1 MCKLEKNEHI
11 NIDILATSDMHS
23 HFMNGDFGSNIY
35 RAGTYVKN
43 VRDNNDKV
51 ILLDSGGS
59 IAGSMAAHYY
69 AVVAP
74 YKRHLMIKLM
84 NAMQYDASGVSPD
97 DFKFGLSFLTKAVSL
112 SRFQWLSAN
121 IEFALTKEPYFST
134 PYIIKEYDNVRIAIV
149 GLTAD
154 GLMKNE
160 FAEMEKAVSIEK
172 ALLSAKRWIRY
183 IHESEHPDFLIV
195 IYHGGLYKINQ
206 TNTRHSKGSHEAEK
220 IMKEIGVID
229 LMITAHQHQTII
241 GNDFE
246 TVYVQAGQN
255 AQELVH
261 VKIKF
266 KKRTNSFEKEDIQST
281 VINLSEYPEDQAL
294 LETTYYDRKA
304 LEHWSKEIVSNKK
317 VNLEVNGLEDLLSKP
332 HPFTQLLHDSLHLAF
347 DNKITCANVPKN
359 GEKGLKGIVT
369 NEDVYNAY
377 PHPDKAIDI
386 TLKGHQ
392 IKKMIEYTYS
402 YIQFE
407 HKQLSMTIID
417 ETRCTMWQGFDYIV
431 DMSAPRFN
439 RVTLKGLELDK
450 HYRVTMTDYCYR
462 NYRQYLESESTLHST
477 CDQPM
482 STLIATR
489 LNQSDFNLNVDANF
503 IVKY

>member
-1 MCKLEKNEHI
+1 MEKNEHI

-74 YKRHLMIKLM
+74 YKRHPMIKLM

-134 PYIIKEYDNVRIAIV
+134 PYIIKKYDNVRLAIV

-195 IYHGGLYKINQ
+195 IYHGGPYKINQ

-304 LEHWSKEIVSNKK
+304 LEHWSKEIVSNNK
-317 VNLEVNGLEDLLSKP
+317 VNLDVNGLEDLLSKP

-347 DNKITCANVPKN
+347 DNEITCANVPKN

-477 CDQPM
+477 YEQPM

>member
-43 VRDNNDKV
+43 IRENNDKV

-59 IAGSMAAHYY
+59 VAGSLAAHYY
-69 AVVAP
+69 AIVAP
-74 YKRHLMIKLM
+74 YKRHPMIKLM
-84 NAMQYDASGVSPD
+84 NAMQYDASGISPD

-160 FAEMEKAVSIEK
+160 FAEMEKEVSIEK
-172 ALLSAKRWIRY
+172 ALLFAKRWIRY

-206 TNTRHSKGSHEAEK
+206 TNTRHRKGSHEAEK

-246 TVYVQAGQN
+246 TVYVQAGQD

-266 KKRTNSFEKEDIQST
+266 KKRTNSFEKEDIEST
-281 VINLSEYPEDQAL
+281 VINLSEYPEDQEL

-304 LEHWSKEIVSNKK
+304 LEHWSKDIVSENK
-317 VNLEVNGLEDLLSKP
+317 VDLQVNGLEDLLSSP
-332 HPFTQLLHDSLHLAF
+332 HPFIQLLHDSLHLAYE
-347 DNKITCANVPKN
+347 NNITCINVPKN

-386 TLKGHQ
+386 TLRGHQ
-392 IKKMIEYTYS
+392 IKKMLEYTYS

-407 HKQLSMTIID
+407 QNQLSMTIID
-417 ETRCTMWQGFDYIV
+417 ETLCTLWQGFDYEV
-431 DMSAPRFN
+431 DMSAPRFD
-439 RVTLKGLELDK
+439 RVNIKNIELDEK
-450 HYRVTMTDYCYR
+450 YRVTMTDYCYR
-462 NYRQYLESESTLHST
+462 NYRQYLEDESILHST
-477 CDQPM
+477 YDRPM
-482 STLIATR
+482 SSLIAEK
-489 LNQSDFNLNVDANF
+489 LNQPDYYLKLDSNF
-503 IVKY
+503 SIAY

>member
-74 YKRHLMIKLM
+74 YKRHPMIKLM

-134 PYIIKEYDNVRIAIV
+134 PYIIKEYDNVRLAIV

-229 LMITAHQHQTII
+229 LMITAQQHQTII

-281 VINLSEYPEDQAL
+281 VINLSEYPEDQSL

-304 LEHWSKEIVSNKK
+304 LEHWSKEIVSNNK
-317 VNLEVNGLEDLLSKP
+317 VNLDVNGLEDLLSKP

-347 DNKITCANVPKN
+347 DNEITCANVPKN

-489 LNQSDFNLNVDANF
+489 LNQSDVNLNVDANF

>member
-1 MCKLEKNEHI
+1 MEKNEHI

-74 YKRHLMIKLM
+74 YKRHPMIKLM

-134 PYIIKEYDNVRIAIV
+134 PYIIKEYDNVRLAIV

-229 LMITAHQHQTII
+229 LMITAQQHQTII

-281 VINLSEYPEDQAL
+281 VINLSEYPEDQSL

-304 LEHWSKEIVSNKK
+304 LEHWSKEIVSNNK
-317 VNLEVNGLEDLLSKP
+317 VNLDVNGLEDLLSKP

-347 DNKITCANVPKN
+347 DNEITCANVPKN

-489 LNQSDFNLNVDANF
+489 LNQSDVNLNVDANF

>member
-43 VRDNNDKV
+43 IRENNDKV

-59 IAGSMAAHYY
+59 VAGSLAAHYY
-69 AVVAP
+69 AIVAP
-74 YKRHLMIKLM
+74 YKRHPMIKLM
-84 NAMQYDASGVSPD
+84 NAMQYDASGISPD

-160 FAEMEKAVSIEK
+160 FAEMEKEVSIEK

-206 TNTRHSKGSHEAEK
+206 TNTRHRKGSHEAEK

-246 TVYVQAGQN
+246 TVYVQAGQD

-266 KKRTNSFEKEDIQST
+266 KKRTNSFEKEDIEST
-281 VINLSEYPEDQAL
+281 VINLSEFPEDQEL

-304 LEHWSKEIVSNKK
+304 LEHWSKDIVSENK
-317 VNLEVNGLEDLLSKP
+317 VDLQVNGLEDLLSSP
-332 HPFTQLLHDSLHLAF
+332 HPFIQLLHDSLHLAYE
-347 DNKITCANVPKN
+347 NNNTCINVPKN

-386 TLKGHQ
+386 TLRGHQ
-392 IKKMIEYTYS
+392 IKKMLEYTYS

-407 HKQLSMTIID
+407 QNQLSMTIID
-417 ETRCTMWQGFDYIV
+417 ETLCTLWQGFDYEV
-431 DMSAPRFN
+431 DMSAPRFD
-439 RVTLKGLELDK
+439 RVNIKNIELDEK
-450 HYRVTMTDYCYR
+450 YRVTMTDYCYR
-462 NYRQYLESESTLHST
+462 NYRQYLEDESILHST
-477 CDQPM
+477 YDRPM
-482 STLIATR
+482 SSLIAEK
-489 LNQSDFNLNVDANF
+489 LNQPDYYLKLDSNF
-503 IVKY
+503 SVAY

>member
-1 MCKLEKNEHI
+1 MEKNEHI

-74 YKRHLMIKLM
+74 YKRHPMIKLM

-347 DNKITCANVPKN
+347 DNEITCANVPKN

-489 LNQSDFNLNVDANF
+489 LNQSDVNLNVDANF